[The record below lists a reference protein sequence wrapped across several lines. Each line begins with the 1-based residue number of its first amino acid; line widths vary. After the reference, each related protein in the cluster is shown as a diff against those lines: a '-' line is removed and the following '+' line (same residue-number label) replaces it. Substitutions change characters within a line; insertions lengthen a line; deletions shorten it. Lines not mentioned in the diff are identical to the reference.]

1 MKLVKMFARRE
12 DRVTRK
18 SVCNYTNEPS
28 ERFVKLKFDAFHF
41 IGKGEEKTIIQKLG
55 FRNKTVF
62 ECIASHQDT
71 TCHSNI
77 TLEQIAELT
86 GIGMTTVQR
95 AVNEL
100 KDFTY
105 EGKPII
111 EVKDYYDGK
120 KPRNL
125 YKILPNSLVS
135 TFNERF
141 SISNSDI
148 LESSISKF
156 EKLETVS
163 ISNFEMTKEQTYK
176 EQVLKNNSKEDTET
190 MSRERMTN
198 KQIVS
203 YFNGILKDKGI
214 DKKPSYPR
222 LMKQMKTVELLFA
235 ELINND
241 IKKVCEIVADQYET
255 WGSNSQYPLEVSV
268 IARKWVVER
277 ALKELKKEKAA
288 VSQMKEQYVEAT
300 KRNDIALS
308 SIMSRIRK
316 KEDNAND

>member
-1 MKLVKMFARRE
+1 MTK
-12 DRVTRK
+12 K
-18 SVCNYTNEPS
+18 SVCNYTTEPS
-28 ERFVKLKFDAFHF
+28 DRFVKLKYDAFHY
-41 IGKGEEKTIIQKLG
+41 IGKGETKTIIQTLG

-86 GIGMTTVQR
+86 GIGLTTVQR

-105 EGKPII
+105 EGKPIM

-125 YKILPNSLVS
+125 YKILPNPLVS
-135 TFNERF
+135 QFNEKVNISNSEILDS
-141 SISNSDI
+141 SISNS
-148 LESSISKF
+148 
-156 EKLETVS
+156 EKLEPFS
-163 ISNFEMTKEQTYK
+163 ASLFEMTKEQTYK
-176 EQVLKNNSKEDTET
+176 EQVLKNNSKEELET
-190 MSRERMTN
+190 MNRERMTN

-214 DKKPSYPR
+214 DKKPNYPR
-222 LMKQMKTVELLFA
+222 LMKQMKIVEPLFS

-255 WGSNSQYPLEVSV
+255 WGNNSLYPLEVSV
-268 IARKWVVER
+268 IARRWVVER
-277 ALKELKKEKAA
+277 ALKELKKEKES
-288 VSQMKEQYVEAT
+288 VSQMKEQSVEAT
-300 KRNDIALS
+300 KRNDVALS
-308 SIMSRIRK
+308 SIMARIKRK
-316 KEDNAND
+316 GGQR